1 MTGAGF
7 EWSPSEPKQ
16 ETLPLKLNGSAY
28 NALKSGTMNSTALE
42 DTGVVQMMKYEEHC
56 VRRHWC
62 S

>member
-16 ETLPLKLNGSAY
+16 EALPLKLTGLAY

-42 DTGVVQMMKYEEHC
+42 YTGVAEMRKDEEQC
-56 VRRHWC
+56 VRIHWC